1 MKPRTVLVVDN
12 EPFNTDLVRTILTK
26 GGFRVLSAN
35 SGNEALTSVKANRP
49 ALVLM
54 DLGLPGMDGFETT
67 RRLLQEPENVQ
78 LKIIAF
84 SASAADEDITHAL
97 DVGCIDYIAKP
108 IGARDLIDKV
118 KAHLM

>member
-1 MKPRTVLVVDN
+1 MKPSLVLIVDN
-12 EPFNTDLVRTILTK
+12 EPFNTDLVKTILTK
-26 GGFRVLSAN
+26 GGFRVVSAN
-35 SGNEALTSVKANRP
+35 SGNEALSAVKTNRP

-67 RRLLQEPENVQ
+67 QRLLEDPGNGG

-84 SASAADEDITHAL
+84 SASAADEDRTHAM

-118 KAHLM
+118 RAHLA